1 MSFNLAR
8 IDKFERNLALPGT
21 TEPVQDEDMLRP
33 QIMEKILSHFHEDIL
48 SSGKDMG
55 RRRAA

>member
-21 TEPVQDEDMLRP
+21 TEPVQDKNMLLP
-33 QIMEKILSHFHEDIL
+33 QIIEKILSHLREDIL
-48 SSGKDMG
+48 SSGKDIG